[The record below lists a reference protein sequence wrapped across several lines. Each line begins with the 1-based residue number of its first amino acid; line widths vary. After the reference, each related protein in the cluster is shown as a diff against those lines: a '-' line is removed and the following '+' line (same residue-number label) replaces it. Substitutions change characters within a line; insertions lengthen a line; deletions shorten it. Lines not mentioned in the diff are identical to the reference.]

1 MTLSPDRRRTLELLD
16 EGRAAPPFPF
26 GSLAN
31 SSIGQLG
38 NHGCGATMIFDHH
51 PLAEIALAAIVRTW
65 QKRTKLMKR
74 LTPRY
79 RRWLFHRQRSTKS
92 HRRRIFRM

>member
-1 MTLSPDRRRTLELLD
+1 
-16 EGRAAPPFPF
+16 
-26 GSLAN
+26 
-31 SSIGQLG
+31 
-38 NHGCGATMIFDHH
+38 
-51 PLAEIALAAIVRTW
+51 
-65 QKRTKLMKR
+65 MKR